1 MSFLLPLSHII
12 KQLLPQSSTG
22 LTGPP
27 ADDAASLA
35 PKGEGDTGNAFAAIQ
50 LRVPLLLVHG
60 RAGTGKTTLIH
71 RVRESGLRLV
81 VVAPTGIA
89 ALTAGGQT
97 IHSFFG
103 IPPHII
109 NLEDIETSNR
119 LRSITPH
126 LDLIIIDEISMV
138 RADLLDV
145 VDRTLQVNRQ
155 NNSPFGGCP
164 IVLMG
169 DFLQLPPITTDDDA
183 AVLQQM
189 GYESFYAF
197 GAHCLQRVRP
207 MIIELSTVYR
217 QTDAKFLDLLGQA
230 RLGQNLEAVV
240 RAFNER
246 CHREHRQLA
255 KPILLTATNNSA
267 EGYNRAGLRALPG
280 RSIIY
285 KGCIEEKFK
294 RDRLPAPEHLEL
306 KPQARIMMVKNDP
319 DGRWVN
325 GSLGTCIRLSEE
337 RVWVQLDGSSQKYQ
351 VDRVTWESIEYRFDQ
366 MTQRVRPVT
375 VGTYSQLPIQPAW
388 AITVHKSQGLT
399 LEDVRLDLGVGA
411 FSTGQTYVAL
421 SRARTLEGLSFSRP
435 LRVSDVLVD
444 QNLADG
450 VRRMVCGTVSL

>member
-1 MSFLLPLSHII
+1 MSFLLPLSQVI
-12 KQLLPQSSTG
+12 KRLLPQASTTLAESTTNESTS
-22 LTGPP
+22 LTTKVTEDP
-27 ADDAASLA
+27 SI
-35 PKGEGDTGNAFAAIQ
+35 AFAAIQ
-50 LRVPLLLVHG
+50 QRCPLLLVHG

-71 RVRESGLRLV
+71 RVKESGLRLV

-109 NLEDIETSNR
+109 NLEDIEPSNR
-119 LRSITPH
+119 LRSITTH

-155 NNSPFGGCP
+155 SKLPFGGCP
-164 IVLMG
+164 MVLMG
-169 DFLQLPPITTDDDA
+169 DFLQLPPITTEDDA
-183 AVLQQM
+183 AVLQHK
-189 GYESFYAF
+189 GYEAFYAF
-197 GAHCLQRVRP
+197 GAHSLQRLRP
-207 MIIELSTVYR
+207 AVIELSTVYR
-217 QTDAKFLDLLGQA
+217 QSDPRFLELLGQA

-240 RAFNER
+240 RALNQC
-246 CHREHRQLA
+246 CHREHRSSA

-280 RSIIY
+280 PSTTY
-285 KGCIEEKFK
+285 KGCFEEKFK

-306 KPQARIMMVKNDP
+306 KPHARIMMVKNDP

-325 GSLGTCIRLSEE
+325 GSLGTCSRLSEE
-337 RVWVQLDGSSQKYQ
+337 RVWVQLDGSSQEHQ
-351 VDRVTWESIEYRFDQ
+351 VDRATWESIEYRFDQ

-411 FSTGQTYVAL
+411 FTTGQTYVAL
-421 SRARTLEGLSFSRP
+421 SRARSLEGLSFSRP

-444 QNLADG
+444 QGLVDG
-450 VRRMVCGTVSL
+450 VHRMVSGTVGL